1 MLKGVKKVTAGQN
14 DLNSHPNLGT
24 PGKNGGGGEAERSKE
39 GHSRPKWMEEERLQ
53 KNEKGYR
60 IEALQ
65 ILAGRVRPD
74 SDGSCPQRGARDKD
88 IREGPQQDDRILFN
102 LFKQPPDIM

>member
-60 IEALQ
+60 IEALE
-65 ILAGRVRPD
+65 ILAIWISQQLKFRSKESNTSP
-74 SDGSCPQRGARDKD
+74 RGYRMLILRSHS
-88 IREGPQQDDRILFN
+88 IRSR
-102 LFKQPPDIM
+102 

>member
-24 PGKNGGGGEAERSKE
+24 PGKNGGGEAERSKE

-60 IEALQ
+60 IEALE
-65 ILAGRVRPD
+65 ILAMAQ
-74 SDGSCPQRGARDKD
+74 SGS
-88 IREGPQQDDRILFN
+88 GPGPGWGPYGTLWAHMG
-102 LFKQPPDIM
+102 P

>member
-60 IEALQ
+60 IEALE
-65 ILAGRVRPD
+65 ILAIPWRNP
-74 SDGSCPQRGARDKD
+74 PEKQR
-88 IREGPQQDDRILFN
+88 LFN
-102 LFKQPPDIM
+102 NTKSSD

>member
-60 IEALQ
+60 IEALE
-65 ILAGRVRPD
+65 ILAIPSIQTYVETGRED
-74 SDGSCPQRGARDKD
+74 
-88 IREGPQQDDRILFN
+88 F
-102 LFKQPPDIM
+102 